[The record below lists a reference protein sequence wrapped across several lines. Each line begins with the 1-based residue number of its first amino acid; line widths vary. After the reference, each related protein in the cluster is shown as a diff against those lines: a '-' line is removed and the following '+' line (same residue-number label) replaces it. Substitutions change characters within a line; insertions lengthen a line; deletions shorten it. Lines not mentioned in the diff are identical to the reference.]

1 MLTDHL
7 DQPIAQRIERSTKF
21 SSSKRRLPPWNAWTI
36 AGTAILAALFVI
48 AVSKTVVSWP
58 VPGTIRDTPR
68 RSLDAT
74 ASSSNVQSLDPS
86 FGGTM
91 MQKLGARDTA
101 VPEAAISS
109 ARPSSPALPMIA
121 RTAALTIL
129 VKDFGTART
138 SLDMYLAKHSGYAA
152 SLSINT
158 PENEQRQFQASLRIP
173 ANELVPALASL
184 KSLGRV
190 LNEGQSGEEVTQ
202 QHADLIAR
210 LQNSRETEQRLRDIL
225 QRRTGKIEDVLR
237 VEEEI
242 SRVRGEIE
250 SMESEQ
256 KALEHRVTFTTVD
269 LRLVEEFREKLD
281 GSTTST
287 AGRLHN
293 AFVNGIRN
301 AFGTLLGLILFL
313 EEFGP
318 SILLWAA
325 IFGIPAYLIWRRRR
339 PTVTPNE

>member
-7 DQPIAQRIERSTKF
+7 DQPIAQRIARSTRF

-48 AVSKTVVSWP
+48 AVSKTVVSRP
-58 VPGTIRDTPR
+58 VPGTIQNTPR

-74 ASSSNVQSLDPS
+74 ASTSNVQSLDPS

-91 MQKLGARDTA
+91 MQKSRARNTA
-101 VPEAAISS
+101 DSEATISS
-109 ARPSSPALPMIA
+109 ALPSSPALPMIA
-121 RTAALTIL
+121 RTASLTIL
-129 VKDFGTART
+129 VKDFATART
-138 SLDMYLAKHSGYAA
+138 SLDLYLAKHSGYAA

-173 ANELVPALASL
+173 ANELASALASL

-190 LNEGQSGEEVTQ
+190 LNENQSGEELTQ

-225 QRRTGKIEDVLR
+225 QRRTGKIEDVLQ

-256 KALEHRVTFTTVD
+256 KALEHRVTFATVD
-269 LRLVEEFREKLD
+269 LRLVEEFREKFD

-287 AGRLHN
+287 SGKLHN
-293 AFVNGIRN
+293 AFISGMRN
-301 AFGTLLGLILFL
+301 ATGTLLGLILFL

-318 SILLWAA
+318 AILLWAA
-325 IFGIPAYLIWRRRR
+325 ILGIPAYLIWRRYR
-339 PTVTPNE
+339 PALTPNG